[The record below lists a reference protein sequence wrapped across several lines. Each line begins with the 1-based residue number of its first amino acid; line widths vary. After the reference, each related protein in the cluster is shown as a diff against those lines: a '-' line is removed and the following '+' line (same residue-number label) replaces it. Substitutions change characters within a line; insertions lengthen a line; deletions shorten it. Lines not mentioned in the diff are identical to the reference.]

1 MAIYIHWQ
9 ENNTYIVQMDQVCS
23 PLIHTIHQSNL
34 ANINQ
39 KKILHAIE
47 FKLDFKIQQRY
58 KMRLSKLE
66 N

>member
-1 MAIYIHWQ
+1 MAKYIHWQ
-9 ENNTYIVQMDQVCS
+9 ENNTYKVQMDQVCS

-34 ANINQ
+34 ANIKQ
-39 KKILHAIE
+39 KILHAIE
-47 FKLDFKIQQRY
+47 FKLDFKIHQRY

>member
-1 MAIYIHWQ
+1 
-9 ENNTYIVQMDQVCS
+9 MDQVCS

-34 ANINQ
+34 ANIKQ
-39 KKILHAIE
+39 KILHAIE
-47 FKLDFKIQQRY
+47 FKLDFKIHQRY